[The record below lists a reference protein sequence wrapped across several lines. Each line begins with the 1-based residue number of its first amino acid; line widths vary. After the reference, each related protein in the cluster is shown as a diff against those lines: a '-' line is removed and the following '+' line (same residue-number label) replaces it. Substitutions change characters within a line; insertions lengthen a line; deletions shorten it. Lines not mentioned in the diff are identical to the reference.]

1 MSHYILLVDF
11 GSTYSKFTLVE
22 MNPLRIRDRLSLPTT
37 VESSIMDCYREGKER
52 ILQGV
57 SMKTEDKLE
66 EYFLFLCLGGLPDG
80 GHWFYCQSH
89 SGSRSASGFGCRY
102 EDHQKLLLF
111 P

>member
-1 MSHYILLVDF
+1 MMSHYILLVDF

-57 SMKTEDKLE
+57 SMKAEDKLS
-66 EYFLFLCLGGLPDG
+66 LI
-80 GHWFYCQSH
+80 HI
-89 SGSRSASGFGCRY
+89 
-102 EDHQKLLLF
+102 
-111 P
+111 